1 MTINSALVFGSNF
14 ALKAHFKSLKE
25 IKEIKN
31 LNIYSPNIKKKKLFI
46 KKEHIV
52 KNLKKFSFKNID
64 LISVGVPPIFQK
76 KICMIAIKNKIKFI
90 FLEKPISNSIK

>member
-1 MTINSALVFGSNF
+1 VTIDSALVFGSNF

-46 KKEHIV
+46 KKTYSY
-52 KNLKKFSFKNID
+52 KF
-64 LISVGVPPIFQK
+64 K
-76 KICMIAIKNKIKFI
+76 KIFV
-90 FLEKPISNSIK
+90 